1 MPESERHLVLFSLHG
16 EHYAVP
22 VASVREIIRY
32 VAPGAT
38 ATASGVIRGMINL
51 RGRVVPIVDLSIR
64 LGHSLEVDGSTRI
77 LVLELSRGTLGLIVN
92 SVDGVVLVPEVQIER
107 LPVAVADT
115 GLGEEIAAVGE
126 RLILLIDLERALGEL
141 LPEPPKSAPAKR
153 TTPAARRT
161 RRKTTPE

>member
-1 MPESERHLVLFSLHG
+1 LPESERHLVLFSLHG

-38 ATASGVIRGMINL
+38 ATARGLIRGMINL
-51 RGRVVPIVDLSIR
+51 RGRVVPIVDLSSR
-64 LGHSLEVDGSTRI
+64 LGRSLEVDSSTRI
-77 LVLELSRGTLGLIVN
+77 LVLELSRGTLGLIVDT
-92 SVDGVVLVPEVQIER
+92 VDGVVLVPEVQIEA

-115 GLGEEIAAVGE
+115 GLGVEIAAVGE

-141 LPEPPKSAPAKR
+141 LPEPPPPPKPV
-153 TTPAARRT
+153 RR